1 MQLPTVPV
9 HLKRLGWLVGICGG
23 LALSSLWLA
32 DGREADRAVTVC
44 WSNRVT
50 FLVSVVLM
58 LSDEFD
64 TPSHIRPKVTLNL
77 HNTLLLTT
85 IPSVTIIMFTIGL
98 IQMTSLR
105 TSLLAW
111 GLCLLGIREL
121 TQQHYKDQTQRVLHG
136 ASLLLAAGAFIPNT
150 TLGPES
156 NLLVCALV
164 ILAFLSGMIA
174 HNHQTMEIDSSITVL
189 QIMQMCSPH
198 LCSMSGMFDLF
209 TWIFATNF
217 QDERS
222 LTWGH
227 CAACILTAAFALMAL
242 YGCLQSVHARLTTD
256 FVVALSLAYSL
267 RCSLVDL
274 DPVRSMVAVFLASL
288 AGLCAVAGQWGLD
301 TEQKQV
307 GDDPVTDTG
316 EVV

>member
-9 HLKRLGWLVGICGG
+9 HLKRLGCLVGICGG

-32 DGREADRAVTVC
+32 DGREADRAVTMC
-44 WSNRVT
+44 WSYRVT
-50 FLVSVVLM
+50 VLVSVVLM

-64 TPSHIRPKVTLNL
+64 TPSHIRAKVTLNL

-85 IPSVTIIMFTIGL
+85 IPSIIIIMLTNGL

-105 TSLLAW
+105 TSVLAW

-121 TQQHYKDQTQRVLHG
+121 TQQHYKDQTQRALHG
-136 ASLLLAAGAFIPNT
+136 ASLLLAAVAFVPNT
-150 TLGPES
+150 TLDPDS
-156 NLLVCALV
+156 TLLICGVV
-164 ILAFLSGMIA
+164 ILTFLFGLIA
-174 HNHQTMEIDSSITVL
+174 LNHHTTEIDSSITVL
-189 QIMQMCSPH
+189 QIMQMCAPH
-198 LCSMSGMFDLF
+198 LCTISVMFDIV
-209 TWIFATNF
+209 TWIFTTNF
-217 QDERS
+217 QDELS

-227 CAACILTAAFALMAL
+227 CAACVLTAAFAPMAL

-267 RCSLVDL
+267 RCSLVED